1 MGAFLSLTI
10 NISLYSNKLFKYIE
24 LAFQLCGTIAGT
36 ILRINSD
43 AMTEPIKTINLFNRV
58 KQYSKSATSNMND
71 EILLNTGNYRVN
83 IVSASFSSS
92 TITKTGTQTFE
103 ISISKPETV
112 SIILNGYITTT
123 GDGEYFSDS
132 ESCDNPKYSNCSAEF
147 DMGHSGLWKCICFG
161 SSSVNTSSITIT
173 SLE

>member
-1 MGAFLSLTI
+1 
-10 NISLYSNKLFKYIE
+10 
-24 LAFQLCGTIAGT
+24 
-36 ILRINSD
+36 
-43 AMTEPIKTINLFNRV
+43 MTEPIKTINLFNSV
-58 KQYSKSATSNMND
+58 KQYSKSATSNMKD

-92 TITKTGTQTFE
+92 TITKSGTQTFE

-112 SIILNGYITTT
+112 SIILNVYEITT

-132 ESCDNPKYSNCSAEF
+132 ESCDKPEYSNCNVDF
-147 DMGHSGLWKCICFG
+147 DMSAGSWKCVCLG
-161 SSSVNTSSITIT
+161 NTSVSTSSITIT